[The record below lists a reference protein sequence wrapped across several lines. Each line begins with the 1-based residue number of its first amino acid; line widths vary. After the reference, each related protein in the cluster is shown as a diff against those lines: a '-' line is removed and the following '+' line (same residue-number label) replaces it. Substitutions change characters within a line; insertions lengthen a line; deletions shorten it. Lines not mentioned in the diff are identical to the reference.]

1 MGAVTRA
8 LRDVGRL
15 ADIAQRGPDEVST
28 PEGRARER
36 HRRMIFSAGAA
47 GLSKIVSVGTAL
59 ITVPLTLH
67 YLGTERY
74 GIWMTMSSLI
84 AMFNFADLGIGYG
97 VLNVVADSS
106 GRDDGAAMRGAV
118 SSGFFV
124 LSGIALVILALFAL
138 AYPLVPWPVVF
149 NAESETARLEAG
161 PSFASLAVCF
171 ALAIPI
177 GMVQRVQMGLQQ
189 GFLVGLWQCLASVMG
204 LAGVLVAIHF
214 EAPLPWLILGLVGAP
229 LVAGIVNN
237 VVFFG
242 MRRTDLLPAVR
253 HVSQQTMLR
262 VARTGVLFFV
272 LQISFAII
280 FMSDNLIIA
289 HSLGSSAVT
298 EYAVPRR
305 LFALVGTVLA
315 MLLSPLWPAYGEALA
330 RRDHAWVR
338 RTLRRSVWIAVSF
351 ATVLCAALVIF
362 GDRLMRLWVGPVIDA
377 PLILLLGLAA
387 WQITDACSNAIA
399 MFLNGA
405 NVFRFQIAVSC
416 GMSLLAIVLKLL
428 LVQEIG
434 ISGVVWGTV
443 ITYAVSLPV
452 TYLYLRRKL
461 GAS

>member
-1 MGAVTRA
+1 
-8 LRDVGRL
+8 
-15 ADIAQRGPDEVST
+15 
-28 PEGRARER
+28 
-36 HRRMIFSAGAA
+36 MIFSAGAA
-47 GLSKIVSVGTAL
+47 GLSKVVSVGAAL
-59 ITVPLTLH
+59 LTVPLTLH
-67 YLGTERY
+67 YLGSERY

-84 AMFNFADLGIGYG
+84 AMFSFADLGIGYG
-97 VLNVVADSS
+97 VLNLVADSS

-118 SSGFFV
+118 SSGLFA
-124 LSGIALVILALFAL
+124 LSGIALAILVLFAL
-138 AYPLVPWPVVF
+138 AYPLVLWPQVF
-149 NAESETARLEAG
+149 NAASETARLEAG

-171 ALAIPI
+171 ALAIPL

-189 GFLVGLWQCLASVMG
+189 GFQTGLWQCLASVMG

-229 LVAGIVNN
+229 LVAAIVNN
-237 VVFFG
+237 LVFFG
-242 MRRTDLLPAVR
+242 VSRRDLLPALR
-253 HVSQQTMLR
+253 HVSGRTMLR

-280 FMSDNLIIA
+280 FMSDNLVIA

-305 LFALVGTVLA
+305 LFAVVGTVLG

-330 RRDHAWVR
+330 RQDHAWVR
-338 RTLRRSVWIAVSF
+338 RTLLRSIRVAVSL
-351 ATVLCAALVIF
+351 ATLLCAALVIF
-362 GDRLMRLWVGPVIDA
+362 GDHLMRLWVGPAIDA

-387 WQITDACSNAIA
+387 WQIADACGNAVA

-416 GMSLLAIVLKLL
+416 CMALLAIALKLF
-428 LVQEIG
+428 LVQKIG

-443 ITYAVSLPV
+443 IAYAASFPV
-452 TYLYLRRKL
+452 TYLYLRKRL
-461 GAS
+461 GFAP